1 MIYPL
6 SYCARPSIKCFVDV
20 TSPYRHGVAP
30 GVYCARKYLAGQS
43 VYAFVAEDESVD
55 PVLSLFTDW

>member
-1 MIYPL
+1 M
-6 SYCARPSIKCFVDV
+6 KCFVDV

-43 VYAFVAEDESVD
+43 VYAFVAEDESVG
-55 PVLSLFTDW
+55 PVLSLFTGW